1 MRELASLQV
10 RAPHLRR
17 DLEFRLFLG
26 MWLWVADIPEALF
39 SLLQS
44 GISNL
49 CLTDSLATFDKI
61 ESVRMAPESAG

>member
-1 MRELASLQV
+1 M
-10 RAPHLRR
+10 
-17 DLEFRLFLG
+17 
-26 MWLWVADIPEALF
+26 ADIPEALF